1 MRFGQ
6 AVRVLSLSAFIGTII
21 LVIVDGMPWMDALY
35 FMVTALSTV
44 GVGDVAPKTVVGRL
58 VSTLLTFIT
67 ISSWLAMPRMIAE
80 QGSLAK
86 QRLVT
91 FLIFSLLWFAHRCN
105 LERLSVSDAVWLA
118 VALATGQGFGDVHLE
133 TRAGRASSPSMPR
146 CCASC
151 LVSRPRR
158 PCCPGRGG
166 AFALAASHR
175 RRTSYTRFERRV
187 WVRQSFGR
195 LAGGPT
201 ALERSCRSWTT
212 PRIRF
217 GAKLDSEGSRLGF

>member
-133 TRAGRASSPSMPR
+133 TRAGRASVALVTIPLHLVFAWAVAESAALVESLDAALLRQLPRLSSPQAVLP
-146 CCASC
+146 
-151 LVSRPRR
+151 
-158 PCCPGRGG
+158 
-166 AFALAASHR
+166 
-175 RRTSYTRFERRV
+175 
-187 WVRQSFGR
+187 
-195 LAGGPT
+195 
-201 ALERSCRSWTT
+201 RSW
-212 PRIRF
+212 RR
-217 GAKLDSEGSRLGF
+217 LRLGRKPSKTDELHEV